1 MKGEQIMWNMSL
13 WAMIVLVVLIGAISE
28 MYRARLKN
36 NNKEADKLRD
46 EMAERMSRLEE
57 RMANVE
63 TILFE
68 KEKAD
73 RYNNL

>member
-1 MKGEQIMWNMSL
+1 MMNIGL
-13 WAMIVLVVLIGAISE
+13 WTGIVLIVLIGAVSE

-36 NNKEADKLRD
+36 SAKATEKLYG
-46 EMAERMSRLEE
+46 EIVNRMSRLEE

-73 RYNNL
+73 RYDTL

>member
-1 MKGEQIMWNMSL
+1 MWNMSL

-28 MYRARLKN
+28 MYRAKLKN

>member
-1 MKGEQIMWNMSL
+1 MWNMSL

-28 MYRARLKN
+28 MYRAKLKN
-36 NNKEADKLRD
+36 NNKEAEKLRE

-68 KEKAD
+68 KEKTE

>member
-1 MKGEQIMWNMSL
+1 MWNMSL
-13 WAMIVLVVLIGAISE
+13 WAMIVLVVLIGAVSE
-28 MYRARLKN
+28 MYRAKLKN

>member
-1 MKGEQIMWNMSL
+1 MNIGL
-13 WAMIVLVVLIGAISE
+13 WTGIVLIVAIGAISE
-28 MYRARLKN
+28 MYRAKVKN
-36 NNKEADKLRD
+36 STEKTAKLY
-46 EMAERMSRLEE
+46 EEIAQRMGRIEE

-73 RYNNL
+73 KFDKL

>member
-1 MKGEQIMWNMSL
+1 MMNIGL
-13 WAMIVLVVLIGAISE
+13 WTGIVLIVLIGAISE

-36 NNKEADKLRD
+36 SSKETEKLYEEIVNR
-46 EMAERMSRLEE
+46 MARLEE

>member
-1 MKGEQIMWNMSL
+1 MWNMSL